1 MDIMLERILSLI
13 PKKENGSFKHGAL
26 SEFARPLGFKD
37 GHIISDWISG
47 NSESYKNYIYQISA
61 LHHVSVEWLRGETD
75 DPGAKKA
82 HSAIDEVR
90 YSGLTDK
97 EKQVLTLFRQ
107 IPESEWDNMLLAVE
121 VALRSKGLLK

>member
-1 MDIMLERILSLI
+1 MSFTNNFNYALEQRGYSAYKFAKIIGVNGQSVANWKAGTVI
-13 PKKENGSFKHGAL
+13 PHPKTRQKIAEHFGITLAEL
-26 SEFARPLGFKD
+26 D
-37 GHIISDWISG
+37 GDELPVLP
-47 NSESYKNYIYQISA
+47 SES
-61 LHHVSVEWLRGETD
+61 
-75 DPGAKKA
+75 KKIA

-97 EKQVLTLFRQ
+97 EKKVLTLFRQ